1 MRPSGIVKVLKA
13 FAETLQVVE
22 MIDVAIFGLTGF
34 EPTIDLVLR
43 CLKDDLHIRTLVLD
57 GIRLWEDDHTER
69 PGMTVAKGRFW
80 NGQQQIDAGLDV
92 LLYFDGFGWDGDYE
106 GGWRR
111 EAMRSDEYL
120 QYKALQD
127 RYLENWESD
136 FAERKA
142 TRKRAKEAMVRVEAG
157 EFSA

>member
-1 MRPSGIVKVLKA
+1 
-13 FAETLQVVE
+13 
-22 MIDVAIFGLTGF
+22 
-34 EPTIDLVLR
+34 
-43 CLKDDLHIRTLVLD
+43 
-57 GIRLWEDDHTER
+57 
-69 PGMTVAKGRFW
+69 MTVAKGRFW

-111 EAMRSDEYL
+111 EAMRSDELRIQSITYSQHEHSMDYTRYL